1 MTDDSL
7 RPELRG
13 RSVSLSKETSKEI
26 SNSEEQKES
35 LLSRID
41 GPQDLKSLSI
51 EKLYQLAEE
60 IRDEIV
66 CTVSQTGGHL
76 APNLGAVELTLAL
89 HYVFDAPDDVIIW
102 DVGHQAYAHKLIT
115 GRREK
120 FHTIRTHGG
129 ISGFPKRSESPYD
142 AFGVGHASTSIS
154 AALGFASG
162 KHIKGDKNRV
172 IAVIGDGSMT
182 GGMAFEGLNQAGHL
196 ERDLIV
202 VLNDNEMSIAP
213 NVGALSSFLSRK
225 KTSKLAVRI
234 RKDVRSLL
242 TSIPGIGD
250 DIVQLA
256 KRGEDSLMSFFTPGM
271 LFEALKFEY
280 IGPIRGHRLERLIE
294 AFTNAKNLRGPVLVH
309 ALTTKG
315 KGYRP
320 AECDPSKFHGLG
332 RFEVSTGEPINKPE
346 AVSYTKIF
354 GQTMVRLAEGDEK
367 IVAITAAMP
376 EGTGLSQFAA
386 LYPERFFDVGICEQH
401 ALTFAAGL
409 ALEGFRPV
417 AAIYSTFLQRAY
429 DQVVHDICLQNLPV
443 TIVMDR
449 GGLVG
454 EDGPTHHGVF
464 DLSYLRQV
472 PNMVLM
478 APADENELQRMLKAA
493 LEHDGPAALRY
504 PRGEAQGVPLDS
516 KIRSM
521 DIGQGKLLR
530 EGDELAILAIGNRVW
545 PAVEAAKELERE
557 GVRAAVVNCRF
568 VKPLD
573 KELILETAQ
582 QSNRVLTV
590 EENVLQ
596 GGFGSAVLEL
606 LAEEGLTGIRVVRL
620 GIGDQFVEHASQ
632 EVQRSI
638 CSIDTRAIVKAA
650 RAMLAGD
657 SVQKVAS

>member
-1 MTDDSL
+1 
-7 RPELRG
+7 
-13 RSVSLSKETSKEI
+13 
-26 SNSEEQKES
+26 
-35 LLSRID
+35 
-41 GPQDLKSLSI
+41 
-51 EKLYQLAEE
+51 
-60 IRDEIV
+60 
-66 CTVSQTGGHL
+66 
-76 APNLGAVELTLAL
+76 
-89 HYVFDAPDDVIIW
+89 
-102 DVGHQAYAHKLIT
+102 
-115 GRREK
+115 
-120 FHTIRTHGG
+120 
-129 ISGFPKRSESPYD
+129 
-142 AFGVGHASTSIS
+142 
-154 AALGFASG
+154 
-162 KHIKGDKNRV
+162 
-172 IAVIGDGSMT
+172 
-182 GGMAFEGLNQAGHL
+182 
-196 ERDLIV
+196 
-202 VLNDNEMSIAP
+202 
-213 NVGALSSFLSRK
+213 
-225 KTSKLAVRI
+225 
-234 RKDVRSLL
+234 
-242 TSIPGIGD
+242 
-250 DIVQLA
+250 
-256 KRGEDSLMSFFTPGM
+256 
-271 LFEALKFEY
+271 
-280 IGPIRGHRLERLIE
+280 
-294 AFTNAKNLRGPVLVH
+294 
-309 ALTTKG
+309 
-315 KGYRP
+315 
-320 AECDPSKFHGLG
+320 
-332 RFEVSTGEPINKPE
+332 
-346 AVSYTKIF
+346 
-354 GQTMVRLAEGDEK
+354 
-367 IVAITAAMP
+367 MP

-409 ALEGFRPV
+409 ALEGFKPV

-478 APADENELQRMLKAA
+478 APADENELQRMLKTA

-545 PAVEAAKELERE
+545 PVVEAAKELERE
-557 GVRAAVVNCRF
+557 GVRAAIVNCRF

-650 RAMLAGD
+650 RAMVAGD
-657 SVQKVAS
+657 RVQKVAS